1 MDLSKTTDL
10 SAMVALYPCEDGE
23 FEVDAMFWTPR
34 DLVMQR
40 ERTDR
45 QPFQHWVDCGWITA
59 TDGDVIDHGRIR
71 EHVLEYARTHDV
83 RHVFMDLNGAVQLA
97 VELQG
102 AGLAVEGWSQ
112 GFRGMSSPTKRLE
125 ALVLQRKLRHGGNP
139 VLSWMAAN
147 VTVETNAFE
156 DVRPVKKK
164 STGRIDGIVA
174 LIFAIGGFEANGVG
188 NQGAAEPSILVI

>member
-1 MDLSKTTDL
+1 M
-10 SAMVALYPCEDGE
+10 E
-23 FEVDAMFWTPR
+23 
-34 DLVMQR
+34 R

-45 QPFQHWVDCGWITA
+45 QPFQHWVNSGYITA
-59 TDGDVIDHGRIR
+59 TDGNIIDHSKIR
-71 EHVLEYARTHDV
+71 EYVLEYAKTHEV
-83 RHVFMDLNGAVQLA
+83 EHVYMDLTGAVQLA

-102 AGLAVEGWSQ
+102 AGLKVSGWSQ

-125 ALVLQRKLRHGGNP
+125 SLVLQGKLRHGGNP

-147 VTVETNAFE
+147 VTVETNSFE

-174 LIFAIGGFEANGVG
+174 LIFALGGLESSKITTKP
-188 NQGAAEPSILVI
+188 AAEPSILIL